1 MWTFI
6 FLVAAVFFA
15 IGCLKWKVS
24 TLALIYY
31 AQSVAKYTLVLSLL
45 IPYTLVTGSWCYG
58 TLGKGVIAML

>member
-31 AQSVAKYTLVLSLL
+31 MEKNREKSIKQKQDEEEVV
-45 IPYTLVTGSWCYG
+45 
-58 TLGKGVIAML
+58 